1 MAFMI
6 GLFLGGP
13 LDEEMVRFNA
23 LFGDDPM
30 RVPERPIT
38 MGLIAL
44 TLLSLGFQLRRMVV
58 DRRAGAA

>member
-6 GLFLGGP
+6 GQFLGGP

-30 RVPERPIT
+30 RAPERPIT

-44 TLLSLGFQLRRMVV
+44 TLLSLGFQLRRMLV
-58 DRRAGAA
+58 DRRAAAV